1 MYEEIWDISKVDPL
15 ALATGYGTIYG
26 GLRLIDADP
35 QKYSPTEIFRHL
47 IMTGILVWGIPKE
60 EADAMWEELM
70 VYIKK
75 VPEEVYHVK
84 E

>member
-1 MYEEIWDISKVDPL
+1 MYEEIRDISKVDSL

-35 QKYSPTEIFRHL
+35 DKYSAEEIFRHM

-60 EADAMWEELM
+60 EADAMWEELL
-70 VYIKK
+70 VYIEK
-75 VPEEVYHVK
+75 VPEDVYRVC